1 LREVKKSVLVG
12 YPAARM
18 YDLVATVEDYPKF
31 LPWCAGSEVTP
42 GEEQTVLA
50 TLHIDYHGLKQSF
63 TTRNCNSPSDRI
75 TIRLLHGPFRSLE
88 GEWRFTTLAEAA
100 CKIDFSLRYEF
111 ANGLLERLVGPVF
124 GHIANTLVDAF
135 VQRAEKLN
143 EAD

>member
-31 LPWCAGSEVTP
+31 LPWCAGSEVKP

-63 TTRNCNSPSDRI
+63 TTRNSNSPSDRI
-75 TIRLLHGPFRSLE
+75 TIRLLRGPFRSLE
-88 GEWRFTTLAEAA
+88 GQWCFTPLAEAA